1 MVRSLADRT
10 FQLRYQMA
18 LERESTEKDETIEV
32 LNDKV
37 RESQK
42 RFAQADGYRMKVERE
57 LLAQVEDLQ
66 AQLEKSKTIPE
77 S

>member
-1 MVRSLADRT
+1 
-10 FQLRYQMA
+10 MA
-18 LERESTEKDETIEV
+18 LERESTEKDETIDD
-32 LNDKV
+32 LTNKV
-37 RESQK
+37 RKSQVK
-42 RFAQADGYRMKVERE
+42 FAQADGYRMKVERE

>member
-1 MVRSLADRT
+1 
-10 FQLRYQMA
+10 MA